1 MTYRWEYVRY
11 QLNPFNDQ
19 VVKCSGRSFLNRA
32 EALANALQKGGILR
46 LDCQVV
52 LLLIKER
59 DDMLTSPLSNY
70 AARISTYKN
79 WPPSIPVT
87 AETLARAGFFYEG
100 MGDRVTCYSCGKSL
114 KSWQPTDNP
123 WHEHK
128 KHSPKCAHLMWPLAP
143 DYDIISESVWNPPRQ
158 RDNHQTATEVCDG
171 GDLINFETTDKP
183 VV

>member
-11 QLNPFNDQ
+11 QLNPFSDQ

-128 KHSPKCAHLMWPLAP
+128 KHSPKCAHLTWPLAP
-143 DYDIISESVWNPPRQ
+143 DYDVISESVWRRQ
-158 RDNHQTATEVCDG
+158 PNHQTATEVCDG

-183 VV
+183 VA